1 MKNLKALILVWSVLA
16 VVASAAAVW
25 DTKPFME
32 WSDKDIEKLLTDSPW
47 AGKASL
53 THEREGAN
61 LGPVPDW
68 HVIVSVRSAEPIRRA
83 VARQLLAGGLAAS
96 PDLEANLAAPY
107 PRYAI
112 AIAKIPQFYRT
123 QLQKSAQGTIL
134 RVKGQN
140 LSAVN
145 GAIQLLDK
153 DGKEVQPPPARGPRP
168 QASAGVV
175 QIVPVAQGGGGGFGG
190 GGFGGGGFG
199 GGKDDGT
206 TATMVLEFP
215 KVEGVTANDGEI
227 EISTIVG
234 GYKIRKIF
242 KLKEMMFKGA
252 LAF

>member
-1 MKNLKALILVWSVLA
+1 MKNLKAIAIVWSVLA
-16 VVASAAAVW
+16 VVTSAAAVW

-32 WSDKDIEKLLTDSPW
+32 WSDKDMEKLLTDSPW

-68 HVIVSVRSAEPIRRA
+68 HLIVSVRSAEPIRRA
-83 VARQLLAGGLAAS
+83 VARQLLEAGLPPS
-96 PDLEANLAAPY
+96 PALEANLAAPY

-123 QLQKSAQGTIL
+123 QLQKSAQGTVL

-140 LSAVN
+140 LSPIGGAV
-145 GAIQLLDK
+145 QLIDK
-153 DGKEVQPPPARGPRP
+153 DGKEVQPPPARGPVPRP
-168 QASAGVV
+168 EASAGV
-175 QIVPVAQGGGGGFGG
+175 QILPIAQGGFGG
-190 GGFGGGGFG
+190 GGFGGGGF

-215 KVEGVTANDGEI
+215 KAEALTSGDGEV
-227 EISTIVG
+227 EVSTIVG

-242 KLKEMMFKGA
+242 KLKDMTFKGA

>member
-1 MKNLKALILVWSVLA
+1 MKNLKAIAIVWSVLA

-32 WSDKDIEKLLTDSPW
+32 WSDKDMEKLLTDSPW

-68 HVIVSVRSAEPIRRA
+68 HLIVSVRSAEPIRRA
-83 VARQLLAGGLAAS
+83 VARQLLAAGLPAS
-96 PDLEANLAAPY
+96 PALEANLAAPY

-112 AIAKIPQFYRT
+112 AFAKIPQFYRT
-123 QLQKSAQGTIL
+123 QLQKSAQGTVL

-140 LSAVN
+140 LSPIGGAV
-145 GAIQLLDK
+145 QLLDK
-153 DGKEVQPPPARGPRP
+153 DGKEVQPPPARGPQPRP
-168 QASAGVV
+168 QASAGV
-175 QIVPVAQGGGGGFGG
+175 QIVPVAQGGGGFGG

-215 KVEGVTANDGEI
+215 KAEGVTAADGDVEVA
-227 EISTIVG
+227 TIVG
-234 GYKIRKIF
+234 GYKIKKIF

>member
-1 MKNLKALILVWSVLA
+1 
-16 VVASAAAVW
+16 
-25 DTKPFME
+25 ME
-32 WSDKDIEKLLTDSPW
+32 WSDKDMEKLLTDSPW

-68 HVIVSVRSAEPIRRA
+68 HLIVSVRSAEPIRRA
-83 VARQLLAGGLAAS
+83 VARQLLEAGLPPS
-96 PDLEANLAAPY
+96 PALEANLAAPY

-123 QLQKSAQGTIL
+123 QLQKSAQGTVL

-140 LSAVN
+140 LSAVS
-145 GAIQLLDK
+145 GAVQLLDK
-153 DGKEVQPPPARGPRP
+153 DGKEVQPPPARGPQPKP
-168 QASAGVV
+168 QASAAV
-175 QIVPVAQGGGGGFGG
+175 QIVPVAQGGGGFGG

-199 GGKDDGT
+199 GGGFKDDGT
-206 TATMVLEFP
+206 TATMILEFP
-215 KVEGVTANDGEI
+215 KAENLTSADGDVEVT
-227 EISTIVG
+227 TIIG
-234 GYKIRKIF
+234 GYKIKKIF

>member
-1 MKNLKALILVWSVLA
+1 MKTVKTLAIVWSLLA
-16 VVASAAAVW
+16 AVASAAADW

-32 WSDKDIEKLLTDSPW
+32 WSDKDMEKLLTDSPW

-68 HVIVSVRSAEPIRRA
+68 HLIVSVRSAEPIRRA
-83 VARQLLAGGLAAS
+83 VARQLLEAGLPPS
-96 PDLEANLAAPY
+96 PALEANLAAPY

-123 QLQKSAQGTIL
+123 QLQKSAQGTVL

-140 LSAVN
+140 LSAVS
-145 GAIQLLDK
+145 GAVQLLDK
-153 DGKEVQPPPARGPRP
+153 DGKEVQPPPARGPQPKP
-168 QASAGVV
+168 QASAGV
-175 QIVPVAQGGGGGFGG
+175 QIVPVAQGGFGG
-190 GGFGGGGFG
+190 GGFGGGGF
-199 GGKDDGT
+199 KDDGT
-206 TATMVLEFP
+206 TATMILEFP
-215 KVEGVTANDGEI
+215 KVEGLTSSDGEV
-227 EISTIVG
+227 EVTTIIG
-234 GYKIRKIF
+234 GYKIKRIF